1 MPEKV
6 LPDVFK
12 HDMTEKYFNTVY
24 RLAFNQMKDKE
35 MAEDVTQDVFLK
47 FLNYGKEFES
57 EEHVK
62 AWLIR
67 VTINAC
73 KNVFNSSWYKKS
85 APLDENIP
93 IEDKEIS
100 DIYKAVTNLPKNYKA
115 VIHLFYYEDMTV
127 AEISKAL
134 KTKESTVKSQL
145 KRGREMLKKT
155 LKGGSDFEF

>member
-1 MPEKV
+1 MPKTA
-6 LPDVFK
+6 LQDVFK
-12 HDMTEKYFNTVY
+12 HDMTEKYFDTVY
-24 RLAFNQMKDKE
+24 RLAVNQMKDKA

-47 FLNYGKEFES
+47 FINHNKEFQS

-85 APLDENIP
+85 VPLSENIVF
-93 IEDKEIS
+93 EDKEVS
-100 DIYKAVTNLPKNYKA
+100 DLYSSVAKLPRMYKA
-115 VIHLFYYEDMTV
+115 VIHLFYYEDMPIK
-127 AEISKAL
+127 EIAIVL

-145 KRGREMLKKT
+145 KRAREMLKKN
-155 LKGGSDFEF
+155 LKGGSDYEF